1 MALPWVVGQEF
12 QSLEHPELQQTK
24 LFLLPMKFLLVS
36 IPRLQHLC
44 YISRLPG
51 HLGEYLAL
59 IGEKL
64 NGVEMVSCGLATH
77 YSLIARLSLI
87 EEQLGKLVT
96 DDPSVIENTLE
107 QYGGFAYPDNNNVL

>member
-1 MALPWVVGQEF
+1 MAL
-12 QSLEHPELQQTK
+12 T
-24 LFLLPMKFLLVS
+24 
-36 IPRLQHLC
+36 
-44 YISRLPG
+44 
-51 HLGEYLAL
+51 
-59 IGEKL
+59 GEKL

-77 YSLIARLSLI
+77 YSLIARLPLI